1 MRWLIL
7 GVLAAAACTPK
18 DGPLMM
24 PGQNCLK
31 CHSAGGEED
40 APPWAAAGTLYDDP
54 NASEDQGVQGAD
66 VELTDANGWTITLHT
81 NQAGNF
87 YTAEKLAFP
96 LKAACVNKDGRR
108 DCMDPPVPYGGCN
121 GCHTQPPQN
130 DAPGRI
136 ALPAPGET
144 P

>member
-1 MRWLIL
+1 
-7 GVLAAAACTPK
+7 
-18 DGPLMM
+18 MM
-24 PGQNCLK
+24 LPGSDCME
-31 CHSAGGEED
+31 CHDGGEG
-40 APPWAAAGTLYDDP
+40 PRWTVAGTW
-54 NASEDQGVQGAD
+54 QRRGQQVRIQD
-66 VELTDANGWTITLHT
+66 VNGKTFTVHT

-96 LKAACVNKDGRR
+96 LQAACVNKDGRR